1 MGRRIRAFVL
11 GSLNIELS
19 RDLSDTKTKM
29 ERRVQ
34 CLERIVREQQQEMER
49 LMGIILPGNPP
60 LMNVSGSH
68 QSNQSATY
76 RAPTENQN
84 FYFHDESV
92 VGPKAPAKQRKT
104 PLQCDQSRDAQ
115 SKPSNTI
122 EKKKKDTRV
131 VAKAFTA
138 VKPKPAN
145 SLRVPMKQSRAVN
158 AVSKLL
164 QYLL

>member
-1 MGRRIRAFVL
+1 
-11 GSLNIELS
+11 
-19 RDLSDTKTKM
+19 M

-104 PLQCDQSRDAQ
+104 PLQSDQSRDAQ
-115 SKPSNTI
+115 SKPSNTT

-164 QYLL
+164 QHLLSIDRNDDCNVRL

>member
-1 MGRRIRAFVL
+1 MGKRVRAFVL
-11 GSLNIELS
+11 GSLDTEPS
-19 RDLSDTKTKM
+19 RDLSDTRTKM

-49 LMGIILPGNPP
+49 LMGIILPGNPSV
-60 LMNVSGSH
+60 MNVAGSH
-68 QSNQSATY
+68 QSNQSAIY
-76 RAPTENQN
+76 RAPIENQN

-104 PLQCDQSRDAQ
+104 PLQNDQSLDTQ
-115 SKPSNTI
+115 LKPINTI
-122 EKKKKDTRV
+122 EKKKKDTRI

-158 AVSKLL
+158 AVS
-164 QYLL
+164 